1 MLEIGKIYR
10 ISRKE
15 KNPDVTEVDGLPNF
29 FHETAVPHAGTQFE
43 VQRGIHVFSKVTG
56 ADGNERIPL
65 IFITSSPYKAGSEDT
80 PWKDYF
86 DPDHGKIKYYGDNKS
101 SEIEAED
108 TPGNRALL
116 KLMQIY
122 SSNDSEIR
130 ASQGVPLLYFERVTV
145 DGRMKGNLKFQG
157 FGIVTSAERINQF
170 KQDKNSGRTY
180 YFSNYQYNL
189 AVFSLKQEQEKFD
202 FIKWIGARYDS
213 SLTAE
218 ETNQY
223 APQSW
228 RDWIGAGV
236 GNLTKVRREIS
247 GPKIVRYVEQLPN
260 SGSTEFRLLTKIYE
274 IYTNSMQIH
283 NFEALAMEVTRKVI
297 EENGASFIPGWL
309 LPKSDKYNED
319 FVLRMDIGRDIL
331 TGVKLPIIGH
341 ANCVHPTQVIIHN
354 DIKHLYEIVKS
365 GWAVAYVTTSFFSE
379 SVQKEAFSSAYPIIM
394 INGRKIAQVVH
405 DELFANK
412 LSIEEYLDSL
422 EKLYTFRNRNPEE
435 IIDL

>member
-15 KNPDVTEVDGLPNF
+15 KNPDVIEVDGLPNF

-65 IFITSSPYKAGSEDT
+65 VFITSSPYKAGSEDT

-86 DPDHGKIKYYGDNKS
+86 DPDHGQIKYYGDNKS

-180 YFSNYQYNL
+180 YFSNYKYNL

-213 SLTAE
+213 SLTVE

-223 APQSW
+223 AP
-228 RDWIGAGV
+228 
-236 GNLTKVRREIS
+236 L
-247 GPKIVRYVEQLPN
+247 
-260 SGSTEFRLLTKIYE
+260 
-274 IYTNSMQIH
+274 
-283 NFEALAMEVTRKVI
+283 
-297 EENGASFIPGWL
+297 
-309 LPKSDKYNED
+309 
-319 FVLRMDIGRDIL
+319 
-331 TGVKLPIIGH
+331 
-341 ANCVHPTQVIIHN
+341 
-354 DIKHLYEIVKS
+354 
-365 GWAVAYVTTSFFSE
+365 
-379 SVQKEAFSSAYPIIM
+379 
-394 INGRKIAQVVH
+394 
-405 DELFANK
+405 
-412 LSIEEYLDSL
+412 
-422 EKLYTFRNRNPEE
+422 
-435 IIDL
+435 